1 MSIRNPKS
9 TASAVTLSC
18 TLAAVPATLSFDDG
32 DSGSDG
38 SNSSKGKSD
47 TEDNSSSNCSGQ

>member
-1 MSIRNPKS
+1 MSIWNPKS
-9 TASAVTLSC
+9 TTSAVALSC
-18 TLAAVPATLSFDDG
+18 ALAAVPATLSFDDG

-38 SNSSKGKSD
+38 SNSSKGNAD